1 MILFY
6 GGLIWLSGIAIGSIS
21 SITSLQLATL
31 ITLAIIFLIIYSS
44 RRFRWVFLG
53 LLVFFIGMVRMQLHT
68 KDLPNEHIA
77 HLNDQTGMVSI
88 KGWIVDDPDAR
99 DRYVG
104 LRIRAEELSI
114 PGSQVEIPA
123 VGDFLA
129 QASRFGDWEYGDRV
143 QVTGYLQ
150 TPPDEIDFS
159 YRDYLARQSIY
170 SIMPSA
176 SIKILQGIAGNPLM
190 RWIYQYRNRALDRIY
205 QLFPDPEA
213 SLFAGILVGV
223 ESGISSEVRSA
234 FDRTGTTHIIA
245 ISGFNI
251 SILMALFLTVS
262 RRWFGVR
269 AGILIAGFSIA
280 VYTVLVG
287 ADAAVVRAAIMGGL
301 TLLALRMGRQTTG
314 MASLAAAAI
323 LMTAVEPD
331 VLWDVGFQLS
341 FAATLGLILYGP
353 SMEQSFEQWATRR
366 ASKEFAQSLTQP
378 VAEFLLFTL
387 AAQLTTLPI
396 TAFYFHRLSLSSLL
410 ANPAILP
417 AQPPLMILGGL
428 ATIAGTIWLPLGR
441 LLAWIA
447 WPFASFTIR
456 TVSWF
461 SDLPAASVTLDPVSP
476 LSVGVFYAALFGL
489 TAMHRIGFVGKWV
502 ENMRSHFDRFHISI
516 SLSLVTLALSVGI
529 IWKLVAGLPDG
540 NMRIGFLDVGQGE
553 AVHIQGPQGE
563 QILINGGT
571 SVMTIS
577 EKLGD
582 RMPYLQRN
590 IDWLVLGGTEYS
602 QVAGLV
608 GIAERYDIQNSLI
621 CGQPS
626 GSAYQRL
633 VEDLLNAG
641 VPVHT
646 AQEKTRI
653 FFSHGSQLEVMSAD
667 QDGCIFLLQH
677 GHAHILLAT
686 GGTPETIR
694 DLTDEE
700 RIRDVSAAM
709 LGGGGHSAVNS
720 SDWLLHLNPQL
731 AIFSVDHG
739 ARGQLPA
746 VSVLETLSG
755 RTILRTDLHEDIEL
769 ITDGEFLW
777 VESAREIE

>member
-1 MILFY
+1 LFAGILV
-6 GGLIWLSGIAIGSIS
+6 GVESGIS
-21 SITSLQLATL
+21 SISGFQLVTL
-31 ITLAIIFLIIYSS
+31 ISLTTLFLIVFFPRSN
-44 RRFRWVFLG
+44 FRWVFLG
-53 LLVFFIGMVRMQLHT
+53 LLVFFIGTGRMQFHT
-68 KDLPNEHIA
+68 RDLPDGHIA
-77 HLNDQTGMVSI
+77 QFNDQPGRISITGL
-88 KGWIVDDPDAR
+88 IVDDPDVR

-104 LRIRAEELSI
+104 LRIRAEKLSI
-114 PGSQVEIPA
+114 PGSEEEIP
-123 VGDFLA
+123 VEGDLLA

-143 QVTGYLQ
+143 QATGYLQ
-150 TPPDEIDFS
+150 TPPDDIDFS
-159 YRDYLARQSIY
+159 YRDYLTRQSIY

-176 SIKILQGIAGNPLM
+176 SIKSIQGGAGNPLLAWVY
-190 RWIYQYRNRALDRIY
+190 RYRNRALDRIY

-251 SILMALFLTVS
+251 SILAALFLS
-262 RRWFGVR
+262 ISKRWFGVR
-269 AGILIAGFSIA
+269 TGILIAGVSIA

-301 TLLALRMGRQTTG
+301 MLLALRMGRQTTG
-314 MASLAAAAI
+314 MASIAAAAI
-323 LMTAVEPD
+323 LMTAIEPH

-341 FAATLGLILYGP
+341 FAATMGLLLYGP
-353 SMEQSFEQWATRR
+353 SFEKSFEQWTTRR
-366 ASKEFAQSLTQP
+366 ASKQFAQSLTKP

-396 TAFYFHRLSLSSLL
+396 TAFYFHRFSLSSVL

-417 AQPPLMILGGL
+417 AQPPLMILGGI
-428 ATIAGTIWLPLGR
+428 ATIAGTIWLPIGR

-447 WPFASFTIR
+447 LPFASFTIR

-461 SDLPAASVTLDPVSP
+461 SELPAASLTLGPVSP
-476 LSVGVFYAALFGL
+476 LSVGLFYAALFSL
-489 TAMHRIGFVGKWV
+489 TVLHRIGIVDTWLVDLKA
-502 ENMRSHFDRFHISI
+502 HFNRLQVSV
-516 SLSLVTLALSVGI
+516 SLLLVALAVCVGI
-529 IWKLVAGLPDG
+529 MWKVVAGLPNG
-540 NMRIGFLDVGQGE
+540 YMRIGFLDVGHGE

-563 QILINGGT
+563 QILINGG
-571 SVMTIS
+571 SSIMTIS

-582 RMPYLQRN
+582 RMPHLERE
-590 IDWLVLGGTEYS
+590 IDWLILGGTEYS

-608 GIAERYDIQNSLI
+608 GIAERYGIQNSLI

-626 GSAYQRL
+626 GSAYRRL
-633 VEDLLNAG
+633 IEDLLNAG
-641 VPVHT
+641 VPVHS
-646 AQEKTRI
+646 AQEKARI
-653 FFSHGSQLEVMSAD
+653 RFKSGGQLEVMSAD
-667 QDGCIFLLQH
+667 QNGCIFLLQH
-677 GHAHILLAT
+677 GHAHVLLAT

-700 RIRDVSAAM
+700 RLRNVSAA
-709 LGGGGHSAVNS
+709 LLAAGGHAVVNS

-731 AIFSVDHG
+731 TIFSVDHS
-739 ARGQLPA
+739 APSELPA
-746 VSVLETLSG
+746 ESVLETLSG

-769 ITDGEFLW
+769 ITDGEYLW
-777 VESAREIE
+777 VESGREN